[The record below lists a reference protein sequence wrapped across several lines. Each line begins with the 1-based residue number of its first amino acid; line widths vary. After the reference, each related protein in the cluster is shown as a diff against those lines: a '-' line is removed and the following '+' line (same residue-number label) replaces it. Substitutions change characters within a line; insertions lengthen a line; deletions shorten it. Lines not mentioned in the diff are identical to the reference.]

1 MNYKRPI
8 LQTQRLINSIKNVFY
23 SEIFRICA
31 CMFSDESCYH
41 QIKKQINLQKTKP
54 TKETK
59 KILGRRTEKQTLWQK
74 EQGLIVNEES
84 LTHTCPQR
92 ITYTTSA
99 LQRTVLI
106 QTHVTYILENNIF
119 LKYFS
124 GNSSI

>member
-1 MNYKRPI
+1 
-8 LQTQRLINSIKNVFY
+8 
-23 SEIFRICA
+23 
-31 CMFSDESCYH
+31 MFSDESCYH

-59 KILGRRTEKQTLWQK
+59 KILCRRTEKQTLWQK